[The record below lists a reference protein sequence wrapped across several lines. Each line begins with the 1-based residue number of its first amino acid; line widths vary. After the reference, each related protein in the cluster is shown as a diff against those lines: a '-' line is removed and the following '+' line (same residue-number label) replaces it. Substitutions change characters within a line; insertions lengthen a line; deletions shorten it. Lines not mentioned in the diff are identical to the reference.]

1 MEVQKYVTEMSS
13 VGKLVQVIIPFI
25 SILLWGL
32 WSDRNHRRKPLIIL
46 PMLGEMLK
54 NICLMICVWNAPTTA
69 EIAFA
74 VESVFPLIFGNWTV
88 ILLGVYS
95 HVMDTTTKENRTLKV
110 ASSSVFATIG
120 DPLGSAL
127 SGVLLR

>member
-25 SILLWGL
+25 TILLWGL

-54 NICLMICVWNAPTTA
+54 NICLMICVWHAPTKA

>member
-1 MEVQKYVTEMSS
+1 MEVQKYVTEMSFL
-13 VGKLVQVIIPFI
+13 GKLVQVIIPFI
-25 SILLWGL
+25 TILLWGL

>member
-1 MEVQKYVTEMSS
+1 MSFL
-13 VGKLVQVIIPFI
+13 GKLVQVIIPFI
-25 SILLWGL
+25 TILLWGL

-54 NICLMICVWNAPTTA
+54 NICLMICVWHAPTNA